1 MQVFCG
7 KTKLVLPVI
16 QGKYGI
22 CLALG
27 YSLPGVNTFFAS
39 KFCDYLI
46 NTLVLIFSLSVR
58 CPQEE
63 VKLKK
68 N

>member
-1 MQVFCG
+1 MFSR
-7 KTKLVLPVI
+7 KNKLVLPII
-16 QGKYGI
+16 QEKDGI

-27 YSLPGVNTFFAS
+27 YNLDGVNTFFFS

-46 NTLVLIFSLSVR
+46 NTLVLISSLSVR

-68 N
+68 ID